1 MQQRRAL
8 YEEAGDGDLGSASG
22 AADGGSSEDG
32 QGKPPKDGEWIPKAR
47 FDEAIGGLKDKVRD
61 LEVALAKSGNTREAD
76 PPKRVTR
83 SELKA
88 AVTAG
93 NLSEDQANDIWD
105 KQLLDSVTST
115 ATSAAHNTITQ
126 AERERRVNGDI
137 AAYTRLMPG
146 ITQDG
151 HADRA
156 RVKEEFDYL
165 VSLGHPKTV
174 ETEAAAIRA
183 AFGPIERLERAR
195 AGRSGAEH
203 HREAGASGGSSRQNS
218 QASGK
223 LVDTLT
229 EREKGYYQK
238 QIDSGQYKGWDDVEA
253 VLKHANPATRRKH
266 GASV

>member
-1 MQQRRAL
+1 MQQRSAL
-8 YEEAGDGDLGSASG
+8 YEEAGDGDLGSAGG
-22 AADGGSSEDG
+22 AADGGSSQDG

-61 LEVALAKSGNTREAD
+61 LEVALAKAGPRREAD
-76 PPKRVTR
+76 PPKRYTR

-93 NLSEDQANDIWD
+93 SLSEDQANDIWD
-105 KQLLDSVTST
+105 NQLRDEVKST
-115 ATSAAHNTITQ
+115 ATSAAHETITQ
-126 AERERRVNGDI
+126 AERGRRINGDI
-137 AAYTRLMPG
+137 AEYTGLIPG

-151 HADRA
+151 HQDRT

-165 VSLGHPKTV
+165 VSLGHPKSV
-174 ETEAAAIRA
+174 ETELAAIRA
-183 AFGPIERLERAR
+183 AFGPIERLKQAR
-195 AGRSGAEH
+195 SGRSGADH
-203 HREAGASGGSSRQNS
+203 HREAGGSGGPSRQHN

-229 EREKGYYQK
+229 ERERGYYQK
-238 QIDSGQYKGWDDVEA
+238 QIDGGQYRGWDDVES